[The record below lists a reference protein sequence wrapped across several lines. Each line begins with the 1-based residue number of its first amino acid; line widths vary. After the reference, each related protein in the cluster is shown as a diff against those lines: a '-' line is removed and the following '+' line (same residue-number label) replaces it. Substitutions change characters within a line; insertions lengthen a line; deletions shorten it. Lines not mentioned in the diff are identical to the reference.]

1 MAEVTGVSIDPD
13 RRGAPYGIALT
24 HGGTTIGV
32 WVRANG
38 TDIHGYI
45 APARG

>member
-38 TDIHGYI
+38 TDIHDYI